1 MTKFIAESL
10 QRSIE
15 LCDGMG
21 MGRGPMMGRG
31 FSATA
36 WRCTGTFNDLD
47 NVRLRQGR
55 VTVYGARRCN
65 VTMTDFIVMVL
76 QRTRTGMP
84 TLSGRC
90 DELRT
95 LTRPSNEPVL

>member
-1 MTKFIAESL
+1 
-10 QRSIE
+10 
-15 LCDGMG
+15 
-21 MGRGPMMGRG
+21 MMGRG

-36 WRCTGTFNDLD
+36 WRCTGTLNDLD

-65 VTMTDFIVMVL
+65 VTMPDFIVMVL
-76 QRTRTGMP
+76 QRTR